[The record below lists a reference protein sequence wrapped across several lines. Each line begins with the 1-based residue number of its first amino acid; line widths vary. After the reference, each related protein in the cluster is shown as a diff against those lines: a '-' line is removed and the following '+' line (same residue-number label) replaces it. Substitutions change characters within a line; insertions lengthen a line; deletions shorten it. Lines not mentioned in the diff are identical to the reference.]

1 MFEKIKES
9 DSMGKKQNSAAEH
22 LSKEEEQEFSRLLA
36 PLLENEN
43 ALRMK
48 EYIQHGTITTHEH
61 CVDVARCAFKL
72 NRKLHLHADEKA
84 LVEAGYLHDYYLY
97 DWHTHGDKL
106 HGYHHPA
113 LAAENASRDFKI
125 SGKAAEAIRTH
136 MWPLTLTRI
145 PSSREAWLIT
155 LADKICSTRE
165 TLFERG
171 GGNKNG
177 ENPN

>member
-1 MFEKIKES
+1 MDIKQ
-9 DSMGKKQNSAAEH
+9 KSAAKR

-97 DWHTHGDKL
+97 DWHTRGDKL

-113 LAAENASRDFKI
+113 IAA
-125 SGKAAEAIRTH
+125 GG
-136 MWPLTLTRI
+136 
-145 PSSREAWLIT
+145 
-155 LADKICSTRE
+155 LADLSRGQD
-165 TLFERG
+165 LFHA
-171 GGNKNG
+171 
-177 ENPN
+177 